1 MLEDQL
7 QKKNYIIQNV
17 NVKLKFIQLILA
29 IFSMLNQFPCK
40 ILIKWLKLLKYI
52 CYYGK
57 ILKKF
62 EKPKTLQRKKGKI
75 KVIIKMII
83 KKIYK
88 NDKFYKL

>member
-57 ILKKF
+57 ILIDDFQNF
-62 EKPKTLQRKKGKI
+62 EDIITI
-75 KVIIKMII
+75 K
-83 KKIYK
+83 
-88 NDKFYKL
+88 NS